1 MSLLVPID
9 LSAPSRCAIRL
20 AARIGRATGE
30 TALILHVSEGPTPLD
45 HLARL
50 HALATPLRD
59 AGLQARLREVV
70 GQPAEQ
76 ICLEAERRAV
86 RWVIMG
92 TRGDW
97 SAVASPGSVAR
108 TVLERAPISLSGV
121 PGSNTREL
129 AESLAS
135 ALGGRIVSVGRR
147 PPATAPLDL
156 VIVERA
162 DLSPWEELVEP
173 LARLSCP
180 VAVVSTP
187 A

>member
-1 MSLLVPID
+1 MRRRAAKVVGDVIAVRPGRNPEACW
-9 LSAPSRCAIRL
+9 LSAEREALPYEP
-20 AARIGRATGE
+20 RIA
-30 TALILHVSEGPTPLD
+30 
-45 HLARL
+45 
-50 HALATPLRD
+50 
-59 AGLQARLREVV
+59 VV
-70 GQPAEQ
+70 
-76 ICLEAERRAV
+76 
-86 RWVIMG
+86 
-92 TRGDW
+92 
-97 SAVASPGSVAR
+97 
-108 TVLERAPISLSGV
+108 SLSGV